1 MVWDCDN
8 VISRPIDVGTVFF
21 TVVEKFRNVWLQ
33 DNGVQSASGPVR
45 ILHLL
50 SALNRSSGAF
60 HVISLFC
67 FTRVC

>member
-1 MVWDCDN
+1 
-8 VISRPIDVGTVFF
+8 VFF